1 MTAGGLYM
9 KMDLSKMELI
19 NEASYLTAQN
29 AKLYRVIMRVL
40 YNEKELFNSQLST
53 EEIYS
58 KLLEYPDL
66 GEIKIEIVKSAMS
79 QLTSW
84 GNVTPMQDPKRV
96 STIEEYKNKIYKY
109 SLTERSVK
117 IERMTIELENLFSE
131 NNTISTSLLDRI
143 YDSLLKIERII
154 KSNNAKEVSEW
165 WRNLQEDFRRLDQNF
180 SDYIHSFASVNGQKL
195 ISSLDFILHKDKFIE
210 YLRDF
215 IHVLQQNSGKIENV
229 LLRIDSTIK
238 EDLINTIVICELDV
252 PRTTTESADEDD
264 IEQKI
269 YNQWHALYHW
279 FVSENGNESKCNIA
293 MDYTNEIIRK
303 IINNAVMLMQ
313 LQNSGVSRK
322 QDYNKFMRIFANC
335 SDINE
340 AHCLSSHLFGAM
352 SAHHYKF
359 NSHRS
364 TDSIFEN
371 AIDLLPQNFEIKPRT
386 RAYKPKVRTEGFENR
401 ALDKSTKRAERI
413 AKIEREQHLIERLI
427 KDNRI
432 CFADISDSV
441 LPEQLRI
448 ILLKWIAFAN
458 QNKMHIGMTE
468 FGRKYL
474 LYKGNGTITLH
485 FTDGDLVTPNY
496 TFEFEDKNNE

>member
-1 MTAGGLYM
+1 M

-215 IHVLQQNSGKIENV
+215 IHVLQQNS
-229 LLRIDSTIK
+229 
-238 EDLINTIVICELDV
+238 
-252 PRTTTESADEDD
+252 
-264 IEQKI
+264 
-269 YNQWHALYHW
+269 
-279 FVSENGNESKCNIA
+279 
-293 MDYTNEIIRK
+293 
-303 IINNAVMLMQ
+303 
-313 LQNSGVSRK
+313 SR
-322 QDYNKFMRIFANC
+322 
-335 SDINE
+335 
-340 AHCLSSHLFGAM
+340 H
-352 SAHHYKF
+352 
-359 NSHRS
+359 
-364 TDSIFEN
+364 
-371 AIDLLPQNFEIKPRT
+371 
-386 RAYKPKVRTEGFENR
+386 
-401 ALDKSTKRAERI
+401 
-413 AKIEREQHLIERLI
+413 
-427 KDNRI
+427 
-432 CFADISDSV
+432 
-441 LPEQLRI
+441 
-448 ILLKWIAFAN
+448 
-458 QNKMHIGMTE
+458 
-468 FGRKYL
+468 
-474 LYKGNGTITLH
+474 
-485 FTDGDLVTPNY
+485 
-496 TFEFEDKNNE
+496 